1 MLVILFGLSG
11 AGKNF
16 VAHVLESEFNVFHWD
31 ADELLTQDMLSCI
44 RNHELFTQAMRD
56 NYFKLVLEKINVLC
70 LEHEHLVVTQAFY
83 KDKNRNIILS
93 KHPDSLFIYLS
104 VKAALLEQRLRGRSN
119 GVDSEY
125 AQQISSSFEPPT
137 HPHVVLDNNG
147 DRESVIQQ
155 LMNIPNLE
163 PMMTRASLSRGCL
176 LG

>member
-16 VAHVLESEFNVFHWD
+16 VANVFKSQFNVFHWD

-44 RNHELFTQAMRD
+44 RNHEPFTQEMRD
-56 NYFKLVLEKINVLC
+56 NYFKLVLKKIDKLC

-83 KDKNRNIILS
+83 KDKNRKIILS
-93 KHPDSLFIYLS
+93 KHPDSLFIHIS
-104 VKAALLEQRLRGRSN
+104 VKAEVLEQRLRERN
-119 GVDSEY
+119 NLVDNEY

-147 DRESVIQQ
+147 DTKTIIQQ
-155 LMNIPNLE
+155 LMNIPDLE
-163 PMMTRASLSRGCL
+163 PMMTRASLFCVAL
-176 LG
+176 